1 MTGHDSLGTHVKSEV
16 TIRRTRSRS
25 KQHVWGLY
33 LTFYNT
39 TFGGRCV
46 LVNSS
51 IVAVGL
57 FVLSICRLVNLMY
70 RSTAPVGVMSTT
82 KTLQVED
89 EVEARPIEPASCS
102 VQVGATKQS
111 TANHNQQ
118 QQPTINIHTANSAQK
133 QQKTGIRSAATK
145 HQHLTDEKQQQ
156 QK

>member
-102 VQVGATKQS
+102 VQVQLNNQPPTTTSNSNQRSTFTQQTAHRNSKKQ
-111 TANHNQQ
+111 
-118 QQPTINIHTANSAQK
+118 
-133 QQKTGIRSAATK
+133 
-145 HQHLTDEKQQQ
+145 E
-156 QK
+156 